1 MFYLWPVLRYELTK
15 QKILFFLMPGSRCK
29 GAAPGMGRQE
39 PRLQHE
45 VSKGIPAAEQIIIWE
60 IEYMVDEYIKEVWEQ
75 VGNGVF
81 TTIDTLPSVI
91 YVGIKM
97 HLEALDNLAY
107 DIESLR
113 NEVMKI
119 EKKMNNEEK

>member
-1 MFYLWPVLRYELTK
+1 
-15 QKILFFLMPGSRCK
+15 
-29 GAAPGMGRQE
+29 
-39 PRLQHE
+39 
-45 VSKGIPAAEQIIIWE
+45 
-60 IEYMVDEYIKEVWEQ
+60 MVDEYIKEVWEQ